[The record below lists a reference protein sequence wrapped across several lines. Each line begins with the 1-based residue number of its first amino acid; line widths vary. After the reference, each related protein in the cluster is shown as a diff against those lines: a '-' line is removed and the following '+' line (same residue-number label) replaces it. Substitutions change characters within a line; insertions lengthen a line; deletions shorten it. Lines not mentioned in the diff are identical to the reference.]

1 MPYDGDGSFVLKDIY
16 DGEYRIRDNLYDD
29 IIDEKIEISDS

>member
-16 DGEYRIRDNLYDD
+16 DGNYGIRDNIYDL
-29 IIDEKIEISDS
+29 IDEKIEISDS